1 MLQTFRERRK
11 DKKEGARE
19 RRESHLHANAV
30 LSPSNASLRAL
41 PATLE

>member
-11 DKKEGARE
+11 DKKEGASE
-19 RRESHLHANAV
+19 RESHLHANAV